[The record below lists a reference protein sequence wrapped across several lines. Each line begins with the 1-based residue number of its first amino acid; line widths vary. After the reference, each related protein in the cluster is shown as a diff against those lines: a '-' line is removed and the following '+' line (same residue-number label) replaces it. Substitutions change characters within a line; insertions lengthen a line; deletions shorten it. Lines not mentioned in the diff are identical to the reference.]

1 MNSTLI
7 DIIFVL
13 FFIFMA
19 IIGYKKGFV
28 TRLYDFVSL
37 IIVLFLTVWLTEP
50 LSQMFKLYPYNQ
62 EDIIA
67 STIGSM
73 INYFIVMIIT
83 FVVLFLIK
91 KLIGILIKPVLKTV
105 IDTFSLTEFV
115 DSLLGVVLSVV
126 ESILIAYMVVLLLIT
141 PLYPSGKT
149 MIDETKIAK
158 HILNVIPSVT
168 NRVQDLQKNYENLI
182 SFDFESKDS
191 IESVVELALTA
202 QDFGLVSEDRFVDM
216 YNEYV
221 KEKLN
226 GKKIELTQDQKQ
238 QVQDILK
245 ESKLN
250 EKQIQSILKQINV
263 SE

>member
-28 TRLYDFVSL
+28 TRLYDLVSL
-37 IIVLFLTVWLTEP
+37 IIVFFLTIWLTEP
-50 LSQMFKLYPYNQ
+50 LSQIFRLYHYNQ
-62 EDIIA
+62 EDVIA

-73 INYFIVMIIT
+73 INYCIVMILT

-91 KLIGILIKPVLKTV
+91 KIMGILLKPVLKRL

-115 DSLLGVVLSVV
+115 DSLLGLVLSII
-126 ESILIAYMVVLLLIT
+126 ESLFIAYLVVLLFIT
-141 PLYPSGKT
+141 PLCPNGGAL
-149 MIDETKIAK
+149 IDQTKIAK
-158 HILNVIPSVT
+158 YILNIVPSVT
-168 NRVQDLQKNYENLI
+168 NQVQDLQKNYGDLI

-191 IESVVELALTA
+191 IESVVELALSA
-202 QDFGLVSEDRFVDM
+202 QDFGLISEEQFIDM
-216 YNEYV
+216 YNQYV
-221 KEKLN
+221 KDRLN
-226 GKKIELTQDQKQ
+226 EQDITLTQEQKQ
-238 QVQDILK
+238 QIQDILK
-245 ESKLN
+245 ESQLDK
-250 EKQIQSILKQINV
+250 KQIQNILNQINV